1 MMALTGA
8 PFKISYRVRAALVL
22 SLLICVAGVAGPATA
37 DDIYAV
43 RDIAVDKRAGTASAA
58 RELALI
64 ESRQTAYREVL
75 RRITLPEDFERHPA
89 LEDADIAGLVQ
100 SFDIANEKTS
110 QTRYLA
116 DVTVR
121 FARQSVREL
130 LQAFSIPFSETAAR
144 PLLIV
149 PVYQAAGL
157 KLLWEDGNP
166 WFAPWVAQEGK
177 SGLRPIIAPL
187 GDLEDITTINL
198 DRVVTGDEETI
209 AGAKQRYQTA
219 GVLVALADLKR
230 DLLNSKNVLQVT
242 LTEFGTDAEK
252 TEVMTF
258 EEPMVDDVGPF
269 LARTVDA
276 ITMRRETEWKRRTL
290 LDFDHEDKLVA
301 IVPLDGIQ
309 TWLTVQQRL
318 YSLAEVRKIKVTALS
333 ATEAHLTVSYLGQAE
348 QLTVALA
355 QRGLTLQEQEGYWT
369 LKLADQAA
377 ASN

>member
-1 MMALTGA
+1 MMALIGA
-8 PFKISYRVRAALVL
+8 PFRNSRRVRALLVL
-22 SLLICVAGVAGPATA
+22 SLTIGLTGASGPSAA
-37 DDIYAV
+37 NEIFAV

-58 RELALI
+58 RELALA
-64 ESRQTAYREVL
+64 ESRQTAYRTVL
-75 RRITLPEDFERHPA
+75 QRITLPEDFDRHPM
-89 LEDADIAGLVQ
+89 LDDADIAGLVQ

-144 PLLIV
+144 PLLII

-166 WFAPWVAQEGK
+166 WLAPWVAQEGK
-177 SGLRPIIAPL
+177 SGLRPVIAPL
-187 GDLEDITTINL
+187 GDLEDITSINL
-198 DRVVTGDEETI
+198 DRVTVGDAETI
-209 AGAKQRYQTA
+209 TAAKQRYQTA

-230 DLLNSKNVLQVT
+230 DLLNSKNILRVT
-242 LTEFGTDAEK
+242 LTEYGTDAEN

-258 EEPMVDDVGPF
+258 EDPMVDDVGPF
-269 LARTVDA
+269 LARTVDE
-276 ITMRRETEWKRRTL
+276 IMMRRETEWKRRTL

-301 IVPLDGIQ
+301 VVPLDGIQ

-318 YSLAEVRKIKVTALS
+318 YSLAEVRKIEVTALS
-333 ATEAHLTVSYLGQAE
+333 AHAAHLTVSYLGQAA

-355 QRGLTLQEQEGYWT
+355 ERGLTLQEHEGYWT

>member
-1 MMALTGA
+1 MMALIGA
-8 PFKISYRVRAALVL
+8 PFRNSRRVRALLVL
-22 SLLICVAGVAGPATA
+22 SLTIGLTGASGPAA
-37 DDIYAV
+37 ANEIFAV

-58 RELALI
+58 RELALA
-64 ESRQTAYREVL
+64 ESRQTAYRTVL
-75 RRITLPEDFERHPA
+75 RRITLPEDFDRHPA
-89 LEDADIAGLVQ
+89 LDDADIAGLVQ

-144 PLLIV
+144 PLLII

-166 WFAPWVAQEGK
+166 WFTPWVAQEGK
-177 SGLRPIIAPL
+177 SGLRPVIAPL
-187 GDLEDITTINL
+187 GDLEDITSINL
-198 DRVVTGDEETI
+198 DRVAAGDAETI
-209 AGAKQRYQTA
+209 AAAKQRYQTA

-230 DLLNSKNVLQVT
+230 DLLNAKNVLRVT
-242 LTEFGTDAEK
+242 LTEYGTDAEN

-258 EEPMVDDVGPF
+258 EDPVVDDVGPF
-269 LARTVDA
+269 LARTVDE
-276 ITMRRETEWKRRTL
+276 IMMRRETEWKRRTL

-318 YSLAEVRKIKVTALS
+318 YSLAEVRKIEVTALS
-333 ATEAHLTVSYLGQAE
+333 ARAAHLTVSYLGQAA

-355 QRGLTLQEQEGYWT
+355 ERGLTLQEQEGYWT